1 MIFRDLCLQNQKII
15 EDHLQTMIPKEL
27 SEQKIVIQAM
37 NYSLYAGGKRIRPM
51 LFIETMKMFDKN
63 YKTYLD
69 VACALELIHTY
80 SLIHD
85 DLPAMDDDDLRRG
98 KPTNHKVFGEAQ
110 AILAGDGL
118 LNRAYEILF
127 QFLIKN
133 FNVSNLQAC
142 SSIAKAAGIYGMIGG
157 QSVDVDFENKKI
169 DEKTMEFIHRHKTGA
184 LIETSMMSAAIM
196 ADASESEKESIR
208 SYAQNLGLLFQ
219 ITDDLL
225 DVIGDEHVLG
235 KKTHHDEKSGKATY
249 PALYGMEK
257 TKAIALSVSDACIQD
272 LSALEKNTDFFV
284 ALTKDILHRKK

>member
-1 MIFRDLCLQNQKII
+1 MIFEEVCLKDRKII
-15 EDHLQTMIPKEL
+15 ENHLQTVIPKEL
-27 SEQKIVIQAM
+27 SEQKIVIEAM
-37 NYSLYAGGKRIRPM
+37 NYSLHAGGKRIRPM

-63 YKTYLD
+63 YEGYLD

-127 QFLIKN
+127 EFLTKN
-133 FNVSNLQAC
+133 FDRSNLAAC

-157 QSVDVDFENKKI
+157 QSVDVNCENKKI
-169 DEKTMEFIHRHKTGA
+169 NEKTMEFIHRHKTGA

-196 ADASESEKESIR
+196 ANASETEKASIA

-225 DVIGDEHVLG
+225 DVIGDEKVLG
-235 KKTHHDEKSGKATY
+235 KKTHHDEQSGKATY
-249 PALYGMEK
+249 PIFYGIEK
-257 TKAIALSVSDACIQD
+257 TKEIAFSVSDACFRD
-272 LSALEKNTDFFV
+272 LSALERNTDFFME
-284 ALTKDILHRKK
+284 LTKDILHRKK